1 MLINS
6 VSISLLSFSIF
17 LLLHVII
24 WRIVSGYRGIIL
36 ILLTSIAA
44 FIFTYYILANYFL
57 GLLLPEIW
65 MTAPLFYCLIM
76 LYSHLYVGILKSV
89 SIRIIEELYYS
100 DGFAMDKDKIDE
112 IYSTKEMI
120 LSRLSLLRESNWI
133 IKEDG
138 EYKCLNKAIFT
149 VKINLFLHKIY
160 RLNNTG

>member
-24 WRIVSGYRGIIL
+24 WRMVNGYRGIIL